1 MKRQLQRDK
10 VPLQPLHTIDVC
22 STGIGLRSKSRV
34 SPERD
39 SRRGRIAAVSKA
51 CIRFH
56 GDRYTLLMC
65 VVPATTVNRNK
76 TRASPCGDSCG
87 ETRSRRNRYTLLM
100 CVVPATTVER
110 KKPKTRARAVVQLR
124 REKIF
129 SRYTLLMCVVPAT
142 TVDRNE
148 TRRSPCGDSCRETR
162 SRCNRYTLLMCVVP
176 AVGVR
181 HYRVHRPSATVA
193 VEG

>member
-1 MKRQLQRDK
+1 MSMGKKTKGVGTASIVNNWRTVAIAGIAMKRQLQRDK

-100 CVVPATTVER
+100 CVVPA
-110 KKPKTRARAVVQLR
+110 
-124 REKIF
+124 
-129 SRYTLLMCVVPAT
+129 
-142 TVDRNE
+142 
-148 TRRSPCGDSCRETR
+148 
-162 SRCNRYTLLMCVVP
+162 
-176 AVGVR
+176 VGVR
-181 HYRVHRPSATVA
+181 HYRVHRPSATAA